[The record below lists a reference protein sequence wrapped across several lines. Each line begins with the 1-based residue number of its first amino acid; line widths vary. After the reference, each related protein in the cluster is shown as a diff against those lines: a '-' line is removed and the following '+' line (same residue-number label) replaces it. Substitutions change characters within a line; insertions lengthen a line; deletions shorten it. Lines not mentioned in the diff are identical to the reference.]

1 MVQRD
6 RRKSRQTKQ
15 LKQRY
20 AVFTEG
26 LVTESQYLEMLLKHL
41 RPRHATFSIKP
52 IGKDPSR
59 VLTEYRKAE
68 QRGDF
73 DRAILVVDVDQ
84 HHKLDTVLWE
94 RRSSTAVDAIVTNP
108 CFELWLLW
116 HTTDRRG
123 YAETRECVR
132 LARSHNLMKD
142 KDLSAKFPIASF
154 PEAAKRAQ
162 QAWSELA
169 PNKKGPNPSS
179 AMPWLIDLMTTPPQK
194 N

>member
-6 RRKSRQTKQ
+6 HRKSRQTKQ
-15 LKQRY
+15 LKKRY

-59 VLTEYRKAE
+59 VLTEYRKAK

-84 HHKLDTVLWE
+84 HHKLDTVL
-94 RRSSTAVDAIVTNP
+94 R
-108 CFELWLLW
+108 
-116 HTTDRRG
+116 
-123 YAETRECVR
+123 
-132 LARSHNLMKD
+132 
-142 KDLSAKFPIASF
+142 
-154 PEAAKRAQ
+154 
-162 QAWSELA
+162 
-169 PNKKGPNPSS
+169 
-179 AMPWLIDLMTTPPQK
+179 
-194 N
+194 